1 MALPHLK
8 GGMVMKVSIKVFMA
22 IFCLASTIN
31 ASEAEKVNAM
41 VMLNMENGLANIQK
55 GFLYNNLDLIKNGV
69 DQVQKENAI
78 YHDRKVI
85 KAVLPENKKQM
96 ENLALI
102 TSKRIENAT
111 EEMKNYLALKQMKKA
126 HSSFSDIVNA
136 CTDCHTLIRG
146 W

>member
-1 MALPHLK
+1 
-8 GGMVMKVSIKVFMA
+8 MKIPVKLF
-22 IFCLASTIN
+22 LATLCV
-31 ASEAEKVNAM
+31 ASGLHAASDADKFNAM

-69 DQVQKENAI
+69 EQVQKENAI
-78 YHDRKVI
+78 YHDRKTI
-85 KAVLPENKKQM
+85 KSILPDNKKQM
-96 ENLALI
+96 ENLAYI

-111 EEMKNYLALKQMKKA
+111 EEMKSYLALKQMKKA
-126 HSSFSDIVNA
+126 HNAFSDIVNA